1 MSGILTERHSM
12 RFLFAVI
19 DHQTN
24 SGTPE
29 ETIAIDQFNDRIET
43 AGQRVIAAGLV
54 APSEARVVDNRGGRG
69 ATSVGPVVQSPE
81 YMSGF
86 WIIDA
91 QSEEVAMEL
100 ALEASRS
107 CNRRIEVRRFLG

>member
-1 MSGILTERHSM
+1 M

-29 ETIAIDQFNDRIET
+29 ETIAIDRFNDEIEA

-54 APSEARVVDNRGGRG
+54 APSDAVVVDNRGGRG
-69 ATSVGPVVQSPE
+69 VTSRGPVVESPE

-86 WIIDA
+86 WIIEAPNDEA
-91 QSEEVAMEL
+91 ALDL

-107 CNRRIEVRRFLG
+107 CNRRVEVRRFLG